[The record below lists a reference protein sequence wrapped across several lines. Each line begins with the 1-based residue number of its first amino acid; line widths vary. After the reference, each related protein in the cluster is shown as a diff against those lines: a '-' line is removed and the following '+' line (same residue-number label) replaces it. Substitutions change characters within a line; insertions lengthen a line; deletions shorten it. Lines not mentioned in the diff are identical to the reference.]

1 MDIEQTQ
8 ASVDENRKLYL
19 QAVIVR
25 VMKSRKII
33 KHNALIQEVTQL
45 TNNRFT
51 PSLQMIK
58 ICIEALIEKQYLERT
73 SSTDEY
79 RYVCLLSES

>member
-1 MDIEQTQ
+1 MDTEQTQ

-25 VMKSRKII
+25 IMKSRKII
-33 KHNALIQEVTQL
+33 KHNALVQEVNQL
-45 TNNRFT
+45 VNNRFS

-58 ICIEALIEKQYLERT
+58 LCIEALIEKQYLERT

-79 RYVCLLSES
+79 SYVA